1 MQPWWAENTYFKN
14 IKNHTE
20 LLNSSIY
27 LFVSK
32 CPQTVQRNTYIC
44 IFPTLWEIK
53 AIRSERTHEVV
64 RCNWC
69 GLKQILQPFVKIKE
83 FIPNALWENLQDNL
97 RDVTR
102 DIQPSPDEAHTLKQ
116 TIDKDREDK
125 FQR

>member
-1 MQPWWAENTYFKN
+1 MQPRWAENTYFKN

-32 CPQTVQRNTYIC
+32 FPQTVQRNTYC
-44 IFPTLWEIK
+44 IYAFFPRSGKSKLSDQRERMKWSGVTGVDSSKFYSPLWK
-53 AIRSERTHEVV
+53 
-64 RCNWC
+64 
-69 GLKQILQPFVKIKE
+69 LKNSFMHYGKIYKT
-83 FIPNALWENLQDNL
+83 IWEMW
-97 RDVTR
+97 RGTS
-102 DIQPSPDEAHTLKQ
+102 SPDEAHTLKQ